1 MRRRVI
7 QLYIKNNEVIFSLAW
22 NIIFFDNFKSS
33 CFEIFGNKEHGIF
46 EPKSWWKYVY
56 WLLKSSCFNLFGN
69 GKYGLFLSQKV
80 DGNMIFTDYWKV
92 LVLTFSEMGNT
103 IFSWA
108 KKLTEIWC
116 LLITGKFL
124 FWTFRWL
131 EIRSFFRVKK
141 LMERWY
147 LLVTENFLFWT
158 FWWWKYGLFSAKMLI
173 ERWYLLFELSMI
185 FQDLGNMVFRTVLE
199 IISIFQSFKNLR
211 VDHQIVCNFLFFIQL
226 PFPRN

>member
-1 MRRRVI
+1 MRKGVV

-22 NIIFFDNFKSS
+22 NIIFSDN
-33 CFEIFGNKEHGIF
+33 
-46 EPKSWWKYVY
+46 WKV
-56 WLLKSSCFNLFGN
+56 LVLKFLEMKNMV
-69 GKYGLFLSQKV
+69 FLSQKV

-103 IFSWA
+103 VFSWA

-147 LLVTENFLFWT
+147 LLVTEKFLFWT
-158 FWWWKYGLFSAKMLI
+158 FRWWEIRSFFQPKSWWKGVIYLVFLSFP
-173 ERWYLLFELSMI
+173 WYSRTWKIWFLVQCSLVYNIIPTDLYYTLQEMI
-185 FQDLGNMVFRTVLE
+185 
-199 IISIFQSFKNLR
+199 K
-211 VDHQIVCNFLFFIQL
+211 
-226 PFPRN
+226 

>member
-1 MRRRVI
+1 MV
-7 QLYIKNNEVIFSLAW
+7 
-22 NIIFFDNFKSS
+22 
-33 CFEIFGNKEHGIF
+33 
-46 EPKSWWKYVY
+46 
-56 WLLKSSCFNLFGN
+56 
-69 GKYGLFLSQKV
+69 FLSQKV

-108 KKLTEIWC
+108 KKLTEIC

-147 LLVTENFLFWT
+147 LLVTEKSLFWT
-158 FWWWKYGLFSAKMLI
+158 FLMIGNTVFFSQKVDGKMIFTWSLWAFYDIPGPGKYGFLCSVLAK
-173 ERWYLLFELSMI
+173 
-185 FQDLGNMVFRTVLE
+185 VFWCCR
-199 IISIFQSFKNLR
+199 
-211 VDHQIVCNFLFFIQL
+211 DHWLCLN
-226 PFPRN
+226 